1 MGELQRRHPDAK
13 ESYLA
18 LKKEIQEQL
27 GVTPQTTY
35 LYIQGHHL
43 FDKLVMQ
50 VLGKVCRQL
59 VAERENEIRK
69 QSVHG
74 TQMRNELSCYSHST
88 QDLAQMLKKNM
99 GYMMAE
105 EFQKIRRD
113 IQDFLDRD
121 KTVKASPAV
130 QEPVWETSD
139 LKEEQGRGI

>member
-1 MGELQRRHPDAK
+1 
-13 ESYLA
+13 
-18 LKKEIQEQL
+18 
-27 GVTPQTTY
+27 
-35 LYIQGHHL
+35 
-43 FDKLVMQ
+43 MQ

-69 QSVHG
+69 HSVHG